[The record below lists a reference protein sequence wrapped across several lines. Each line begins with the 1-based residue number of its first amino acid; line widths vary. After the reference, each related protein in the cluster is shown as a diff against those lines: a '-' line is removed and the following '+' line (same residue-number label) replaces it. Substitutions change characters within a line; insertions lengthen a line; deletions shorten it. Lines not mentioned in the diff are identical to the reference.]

1 MKTNQSIRLLAICMA
16 ANLLLGKSFAQ
27 MTPDGGG
34 ADSTPVLPMTMTV
47 VLVEFEAR
55 SGNQGNQLSWS
66 TILESNLSHYELER
80 SSAGQ
85 PFRTIGTIKA
95 KGSGSLAVSYMF
107 TDERPVSGTNIY
119 RLKMVDT
126 RGGIKYSE
134 HKLVN
139 GNTRNL
145 VSEAFR
151 AYPSPARPG
160 TALHVDV
167 PEQGN
172 YQVRL
177 VSLHGLV
184 VGLANL
190 ENSHGGGLRMEVPLG
205 LTRGV
210 YLVEAHCKENN
221 QLYRQKIM
229 IQ

>member
-1 MKTNQSIRLLAICMA
+1 MCVA
-16 ANLLLGKSFAQ
+16 ANLFLGKSFAQ

-66 TILESNLSHYELER
+66 TILESNLSHYEVER
-80 SSAGQ
+80 ASAGQ
-85 PFRTIGTIKA
+85 PFHTIGTIKA
-95 KGSGSLAVSYMF
+95 KGSGSLAVSYVF

-119 RLKMVDT
+119 RLKMVDI
-126 RGGIKYSE
+126 RGGAKYSE

-145 VSEAFR
+145 VSGAFR
-151 AYPSPARPG
+151 SYPNPAHPG
-160 TALHVDV
+160 TTLYLDV

-177 VSLHGLV
+177 VSLLGRV
-184 VGLANL
+184 VGVANL
-190 ENSHGGGLRMEVPLG
+190 ENSHGGRLSIMVPQGLNK
-205 LTRGV
+205 GV
-210 YLVEAHCKENN
+210 YLVEAYCRENN
-221 QLYRQKIM
+221 QPFRQKIM